1 MPASK
6 GGLLRTGVSDL
17 PLGRSTRPFDI
28 GGIGVLTSTRPF
40 DIEQPPI
47 LVKNTRPF
55 DISGITAAYST
66 RPFDILGDLLLLS
79 IRPFDIIETVQDP
92 LPGTII
98 PGPEET
104 ATTTL
109 TATANAGDITITV
122 SSGAGFRVGQV
133 ISVGGEYRRIVNI
146 T

>member
-1 MPASK
+1 MVASK

-17 PLGRSTRPFDI
+17 PLGRSSRPFDV
-28 GGIGVLTSTRPF
+28 GGIGVHKSTRPF

-47 LVKNTRPF
+47 VVYNTRPF
-55 DISGITAAYST
+55 DISGVTGALST
-66 RPFDILGDLLLLS
+66 RPFDILGPLLLLS
-79 IRPFDIIETVQDP
+79 TRPFDIIELIEAP

-98 PGPEET
+98 PGVTET

-109 TATANAGDITITV
+109 SAPASAGDLTV
-122 SSGAGFRVGQV
+122 TVTSGTGFRVGQV
-133 ISVGGEYRRIVNI
+133 ISIGGEYRRIVNI

>member
-1 MPASK
+1 M
-6 GGLLRTGVSDL
+6 
-17 PLGRSTRPFDI
+17 
-28 GGIGVLTSTRPF
+28 GGIGVLLSYRPF

-55 DISGITAAYST
+55 DILGATAAFST

-79 IRPFDIIETVQDP
+79 TRPFDIIEATTRP

-109 TATANAGDITITV
+109 SAPANAGDTV
-122 SSGAGFRVGQV
+122 VSVISGTGFRVGQV
-133 ISVGGEYRRIVNI
+133 ISIGGEYRRIVNI
-146 T
+146 I